1 MAIRLK
7 AEATGLGVL
16 LKAIE
21 TQADAESLC
30 QFFHEKGVA
39 ANASPLAVGDNRL
52 FLPGL
57 AFDEFVKLIEGSNVE
72 LIH

>member
-30 QFFHEKGVA
+30 QFFHKKGVA

-57 AFDEFVKLIEGSNVE
+57 TFDQFLKLIQGSNIE
-72 LIH
+72 LIR